1 MKKIKHSINL
11 KIPQELNLEI
21 DKILINKRVEEPNKT
36 HRKQD
41 LIRWGKLLETVRN
54 TKVTK
59 HAQGAAT
66 NIQSKHVKYPIPL
79 NEILTNPVL
88 LKSDPTNNGYR

>member
-1 MKKIKHSINL
+1 MRKIRHSINL

-41 LIRWGKLLETVRN
+41 LLADLLIE
-54 TKVTK
+54 
-59 HAQGAAT
+59 GARVCRQK
-66 NIQSKHVKYPIPL
+66 NQ
-79 NEILTNPVL
+79 
-88 LKSDPTNNGYR
+88 

>member
-21 DKILINKRVEEPNKT
+21 DKILINKRVEEPHKT

-41 LIRWGKLLETVRN
+41 LLVDLLIE
-54 TKVTK
+54 
-59 HAQGAAT
+59 GAR
-66 NIQSKHVKYPIPL
+66 ICRQKK
-79 NEILTNPVL
+79 PV
-88 LKSDPTNNGYR
+88 NFFR

>member
-21 DKILINKRVEEPNKT
+21 DKILINKRVEEPHKA

-41 LIRWGKLLETVRN
+41 LLVDLLIEG
-54 TKVTK
+54 TKVCRQK
-59 HAQGAAT
+59 
-66 NIQSKHVKYPIPL
+66 KPI
-79 NEILTNPVL
+79 
-88 LKSDPTNNGYR
+88 RFFQRR

>member
-21 DKILINKRVEEPNKT
+21 DKILINKRVEEPHKT

-41 LIRWGKLLETVRN
+41 LLVDLLIE
-54 TKVTK
+54 
-59 HAQGAAT
+59 GAR
-66 NIQSKHVKYPIPL
+66 IFRQKKPVKFF
-79 NEILTNPVL
+79 
-88 LKSDPTNNGYR
+88 RRR